1 MKRFIN
7 PSIDELNAAYR
18 AAKTSKK
25 VLIEKI
31 VRKPYWERY
40 MDDVK
45 QYDGFT
51 DSDQIIYLVSKKELA
66 CWKHVEYE
74 VILNAAA

>member
-1 MKRFIN
+1 MKRFVN
-7 PSIDELNAAYR
+7 PDVDTFNEAYR
-18 AAKTSKK
+18 AARVSKK

-40 MDDVK
+40 VDDVK

-51 DSDQIIYLVSKKELA
+51 DSDQIIYLVSKRELG
-66 CWKHVEYE
+66 KFKREYE
-74 VILNAAA
+74 VLYAA

>member
-1 MKRFIN
+1 MKRYIN
-7 PSIDELNAAYR
+7 PDVDTLNEAYR
-18 AAKTSKK
+18 VARASKK

-40 MDDVK
+40 VDDVK

-66 CWKHVEYE
+66 HLKHYSE
-74 VILNAAA
+74 VLYAA

>member
-1 MKRFIN
+1 MKRYLN
-7 PSIDELNAAYR
+7 PDVDTLNEAYR
-18 AAKTSKK
+18 AARASNR

-40 MDDVK
+40 VDDVK

-66 CWKHVEYE
+66 HLKHYSE
-74 VILNAAA
+74 VLYAA

>member
-1 MKRFIN
+1 MKRLIN
-7 PSIDELNAAYR
+7 PTVDELNTAYR
-18 AAKTSKK
+18 AAKASKR

-31 VRKPYWERY
+31 VRKSYWERY
-40 MDDVK
+40 VDDVK

-66 CWKHVEYE
+66 HLKHYSE
-74 VILNAAA
+74 VLYAA

>member
-1 MKRFIN
+1 MKRYVN
-7 PSIDELNAAYR
+7 PDVDTLNEAYR
-18 AAKTSKK
+18 AARTSKK

-40 MDDVK
+40 VDDVK

-51 DSDQIIYLVSKKELA
+51 DSDQIIYLVSQKELA
-66 CWKHVEYE
+66 HLKHYSE
-74 VILNAAA
+74 VLYAA